1 MNDEFVNLCFNLN
14 FNFKF
19 QFLIKDKTI
28 ILFSTE
34 SDHNKLDEFLKLKI
48 INWLLPTFSTKEQR

>member
-1 MNDEFVNLCFNLN
+1 MNDEFVNLCFNFN
-14 FNFKF
+14 SNFKF

-48 INWLLPTFSTKEQR
+48 IN